1 MLSVTFRSDPLATSL
16 VGDDDARYGILRDS
30 RIVVVRCPTEKL
42 LERLFHE
49 KGVYKQAIVQGKRVA
64 QVAVM
69 DYLLRTFTTQ
79 VHTDDSRQN
88 SHKLTMERIDLRCAS
103 QQQQYHHHRR
113 HHNHA
118 RMGRRRVLP
127 EATLPPYLL
136 ERTDMGW
143 TQDEF
148 TWYLRVALWQSHKE
162 IQMNGQSSTTI
173 ESSFQDMEEQYLMD
187 RVVRVMD
194 AFLSS
199 RDVTALLTHAAVAVC
214 QDRLRTALIEADGVA
229 FVAKSSILPRK
240 SGVSQAPMSSP
251 PAIPFEA
258 PPDSPKLNRT
268 LTVDMGLLRPFIDL
282 AGTTG
287 GDAMDTSSES
297 TTLTLEGLFIPS
309 GITLIC
315 GGGYHGKSTLL
326 RCIAAGVYNKIPGDG
341 REYSVTR
348 TDALSVR
355 AEDGRYVQNCNISA
369 FISNLPSLPGTQSSV
384 DTAHFSTNEASGSTS
399 QAANVIEALELGCKA
414 MLVDEDVSAA
424 NFMARDGRMRALVM
438 DESITPLLYRVNGL
452 YGTHGV
458 SSIVV
463 VGGVGDWLD
472 VPHNVVLMNKYRC
485 TDATAKAKSVSKQFS
500 HGHVQYA
507 GRGTVHRLPW
517 DATGTPI
524 PRRPTNLFC
533 QGHDFTNRHV
543 ALLDGGHGLAL
554 HKVYSKED
562 DSSDSSVDEGD
573 DEDAWID
580 MSRCEQLLGRKPQ
593 LYGCG
598 LALLSLCRLARQNPK
613 KGLAELLREWDALV
627 DQKGLFSQLQTDD
640 ATWESTV
647 ATLGAVL
654 RPRGLEIG
662 QALCR
667 LRGIRFEEL
676 PIEDDG
682 AEAAARAEE
691 ERKKKELLEMWNNRR
706 KKERRFD

>member
-16 VGDDDARYGILRDS
+16 ADDDDARHGILRDS
-30 RIVVVRCPTEKL
+30 RILVLRYPTEQL
-42 LERLFHE
+42 LDCLFHE
-49 KGVYKQAIVQGKRVA
+49 KGAYKQAFAEGKRVA
-64 QVAVM
+64 QVAVT
-69 DYLLRTFTTQ
+69 DYLLRSFTTQ
-79 VHTDDSRQN
+79 VHDDDDDSPN
-88 SHKLTMERIDLRCAS
+88 SNYKITLERIDLRCVS
-103 QQQQYHHHRR
+103 QQHHR
-113 HHNHA
+113 HHYCA
-118 RMGRRRVLP
+118 RMGPRRASP
-127 EATLPPYLL
+127 EAALPPYLL
-136 ERTDMGW
+136 ERTDIGW

-148 TWYLRVALWQSHKE
+148 SWYLRLTLWQPHERMQK
-162 IQMNGQSSTTI
+162 NGQSSATKL
-173 ESSFQDMEEQYLMD
+173 SFENMEVQYLKDCVARLMNT
-187 RVVRVMD
+187 
-194 AFLSS
+194 FLST
-199 RDVTALLTHAAVAVC
+199 RDVTALLTHVAVAVC
-214 QDRLRTALIEADGVA
+214 QDRLRVALKEAGGVA
-229 FVAKSSILPRK
+229 FVAKGSILPRK
-240 SGVSQAPMSSP
+240 SGASQAPMASP

-258 PPDSPKLNRT
+258 PRDSPTLNRS
-268 LTVDMGLLRPFIDL
+268 LKIDMGHLRPFIDL
-282 AGTTG
+282 AGAMDSDT
-287 GDAMDTSSES
+287 MDTSSEC
-297 TTLTLEGLFIPS
+297 TTFVLEGLFIPS

-355 AEDGRYVQNCNISA
+355 AEDGRYVHNCNISA
-369 FISNLPSLPGTQSSV
+369 FISNLPSLPGSQSSV
-384 DTAHFSTNEASGSTS
+384 DTGHFSTNEASGSTS
-399 QAANVIEALELGCKA
+399 QAAKVIEALELGCKA

-452 YGTHGV
+452 YATHGV

-472 VPHNVVLMNKYRC
+472 VPHHVVLMNKYKC

-517 DATGTPI
+517 DGTGTPI
-524 PRRPTNLFC
+524 PRRPTDVFC
-533 QGHDFTNRHV
+533 QGHDYTNRHV

-554 HKVYSKED
+554 YKAYSKTD
-562 DSSDSSVDEGD
+562 DSSNSSMDDDE

-598 LALLSLCRLARQNPK
+598 LAVLGLCRLARQHPR
-613 KGLAELLREWDALV
+613 KGLAALLQEWDALI
-627 DQKGLFSQLQTDD
+627 DQNGLFSQLQIDD

-647 ATLGAVL
+647 ATLGAAL
-654 RPRGLEIG
+654 RPRGLEVG

-667 LRGIRFEEL
+667 LRGIRFEDL

-682 AEAAARAEE
+682 TEAAARAEE